1 MHDPGCVIVKNLRVI
16 HADINR
22 RVKKMPSVKILLSFK
37 SRSQAPGWII
47 FGAKYIQA
55 KFQAEAYRLWAKVN
69 R

>member
-1 MHDPGCVIVKNLRVI
+1 MHDSGYVIVKNLRVI
-16 HADINR
+16 YADINR
-22 RVKKMPSVKILLSFK
+22 QAKKMASVKVLLSFK

-55 KFQAEAYRLWAKVN
+55 KFQAEAYRFWAKVN